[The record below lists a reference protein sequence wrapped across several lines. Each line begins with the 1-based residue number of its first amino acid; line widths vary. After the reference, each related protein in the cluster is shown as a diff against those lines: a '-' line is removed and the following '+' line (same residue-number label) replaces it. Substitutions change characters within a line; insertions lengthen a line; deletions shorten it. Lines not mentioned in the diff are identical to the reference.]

1 MTHLPVRST
10 VAPPAPAPAGP
21 ARLRRR
27 EKLAY
32 GAGDLASNLSWNFVG
47 SFLLFY
53 YTDVAGVPIALLG
66 TLFLVARLLD
76 AVIDPFIGVLVDR
89 TRTRFGRARPYLL
102 FAAVP
107 FGVLGVLTFA
117 VPDVGDTG
125 KLVYAFVTYLTL
137 GILFSLVNVPYSAL
151 MPMMTRDREERMQLG
166 ALRSVGSSVGTI
178 VVTAATTPLV
188 AALGGGQ
195 HGWTVATVLYSALS
209 IVFFACTFAGCR
221 ERHAVAAEPVALD
234 ARGDVRA
241 DLRASLRGLLRNR
254 AWVVTSVYG
263 VLNFVRLGLVLAVT
277 VYYALV
283 VLQRPSAIS
292 ILLPLVS
299 GAMLVGGLLAPRYY
313 RRLGIRRGNLL
324 ALAVGGTGWAA
335 LSLVESRFGVFVAV
349 YAVATLAIG
358 LSMTS
363 MFTMV
368 AEAVEHQERVSGR
381 RDEGL
386 VSASVS
392 FALKVGSALGAAAVA
407 YALAGAGYDP
417 AVPGSA
423 AGTISALYLLAPV
436 VLVAAQA
443 VVVLLWSDVPS
454 GAPSDV
460 PSGVT
465 VPTHPSRPHQ
475 SPEDVR

>member
-1 MTHLPVRST
+1 MTHPTVRSVT
-10 VAPPAPAPAGP
+10 APPPPVLHE
-21 ARLRRR
+21 RLQRR

-89 TRTRFGRARPYLL
+89 TGSRFGKARPYLL

-107 FGVLGVLTFA
+107 FGVLGVLTFT

-137 GILFSLVNVPYSAL
+137 GILFSMVNVPYSAL
-151 MPMMTRDREERMQLG
+151 MPMMTRDRDERMQLG
-166 ALRSVGSSVGTI
+166 ALRSIGSSIGTI

-195 HGWTVATVLYSALS
+195 NGWTVVTVLYSALS
-209 IVFFACTFAGCR
+209 VAFFAWTFAGCR
-221 ERHAVAAEPVALD
+221 ERHARPADPVTT
-234 ARGDVRA
+234 
-241 DLRASLRGLLRNR
+241 DLRATLRSLPGNR

-277 VYYALV
+277 IYYALV
-283 VLQRPSAIS
+283 VLQRPAAIS
-292 ILLPLVS
+292 ILLPIVS
-299 GAMLVGGLLAPRYY
+299 AAMLAGGLIAPRYY

-324 ALAVGGTGWAA
+324 ALGVGGAGWAA
-335 LSLVESRFGVFVAV
+335 LGAVDHRFGVFVVV
-349 YAVATLAIG
+349 YAVASLAIG
-358 LSMTS
+358 VSMTS

-368 AEAVEHQERVSGR
+368 AESVEHQEARTGQ

-386 VSASVS
+386 LSAGVS
-392 FALKVGSALGAAAVA
+392 FAIKVGSALGAAAVA
-407 YALAGAGYDP
+407 YGLAWSGYDP

-423 AGTISALYLLAPV
+423 AGAISTMYLVVPV
-436 VLVAAQA
+436 VLIAAQA
-443 VVVLLWSDVPS
+443 VVVLFWTDATPAVTDPS
-454 GAPSDV
+454 
-460 PSGVT
+460 T
-465 VPTHPSRPHQ
+465 
-475 SPEDVR
+475 EDVR

>member
-1 MTHLPVRST
+1 MTHLSVRS
-10 VAPPAPAPAGP
+10 VEAPPTPRE
-21 ARLRRR
+21 RLRRR

-76 AVIDPFIGVLVDR
+76 AVVDPFVGVLVDR

-137 GILFSLVNVPYSAL
+137 GILFSTVNVPYSAL

-209 IVFFACTFAGCR
+209 VVFFALTFAGCR
-221 ERHAVAAEPVALD
+221 ERHAVVEPVVA
-234 ARGDVRA
+234 DVRA

-283 VLQRPSAIS
+283 VLQRPAAIS
-292 ILLPLVS
+292 VLLPLVS

-313 RRLGIRRGNLL
+313 RRFGIRRGNLL
-324 ALAVGGTGWAA
+324 ALAVGGAGWAA
-335 LSLVESRFGVFVAV
+335 LSLVEYRFGLFVAV

-368 AEAVEHQERVSGR
+368 AEAVEHQEQGTGR

-392 FALKVGSALGAAAVA
+392 FAVKVGSALGAAAVA

-417 AVPGSA
+417 AVHGSA
-423 AGTISALYLLAPV
+423 AGTIGALYLHVPL

-443 VVVLLWSDVPS
+443 VVVLLWSD
-454 GAPSDV
+454 APAA
-460 PSGVT
+460 
-465 VPTHPSRPHQ
+465 THPSRPHQ
-475 SPEDVR
+475 SPEDAR